1 MYLSCAFTT
10 LGLHS
15 HEGSHNIILDC
26 RRDCQSTHS
35 DDRVTERT
43 NLLKSETE
51 AAKKWANRWGFLVTQ
66 RNQIEAE
73 QEKLRNK
80 CRLLTPEHLKVRP
93 ASPVSK
99 YIQVAPSPAVPKTT
113 QGLIGWRSG
122 VAGLELERYG
132 SSRQGKWSFLH
143 QMKWPEDS
151 ID

>member
-1 MYLSCAFTT
+1 MAGKSGTDIKI
-10 LGLHS
+10 
-15 HEGSHNIILDC
+15 HNYVAADK
-26 RRDCQSTHS
+26 QW
-35 DDRVTERT
+35 T